1 MIINP
6 KKKPAKSREQRN
18 QEWLSKVTL
27 RIEKRKAKEATRKR
41 PKAKVEY
48 SVDDLSPEL
57 RAKLG
62 LDAID
67 TNTTE
72 PIPSPTDVDTPW
84 NN

>member
-18 QEWLSKVTL
+18 REWLSKVTL

-62 LDAID
+62 LDTID
-67 TNTTE
+67 TNTPE
-72 PIPSPTDVDTPW
+72 QIPPSTDADLPW
-84 NN
+84 N